1 MNRLPAPILVA
12 TDASEDAHAAMR
24 VAASLARRSDSQL
37 HIVHVWQMPFTY
49 GVAPLVVDP
58 DLGESAGEAILDE
71 ERALAESYG
80 ATVAG
85 AHLRRGAPALAVLA
99 VADSMH
105 AGMIV
110 VGRRGLG
117 AVRRVVLG
125 SVSDGVVQHSG
136 VPVLVVHGTNWPPSR
151 VVVGGDGSDGSDG
164 SDEARAA
171 ADFGADIAEVVGVP
185 VTLVSGALDGASQD
199 GTALLVV
206 GHRRPGNGSRLHGHG
221 VAERVLHHAA
231 GSVLVVPAQ
240 RARVTPDEA
249 PLRLVL
255 RA

>member
-1 MNRLPAPILVA
+1 MNRHPAPILVA
-12 TDASEDAHAAMR
+12 TDASEGAHAAMR
-24 VAASLARRSDSQL
+24 VAASLARRSGSPL

-49 GVAPLVVDP
+49 GMPPVVVDP
-58 DLGESAGEAILDE
+58 GFAEDAGEAILHE
-71 ERALAESYG
+71 EATLIESYG

-99 VADSMH
+99 VADAVH

-110 VGRRGLG
+110 IGRRGLG

-151 VVVGGDGSDGSDG
+151 VVVDDDG
-164 SDEARAA
+164 SDEAGDA
-171 ADFGADIAEVVGVP
+171 ADFGADIAEVAGVP
-185 VTLVSGALDGASQD
+185 VTLVSEALDGAAQD

-206 GHRRPGNGSRLHGHG
+206 GHRRPDDGSRLHGHD
-221 VAERVLHHAA
+221 VAERVLHHAV
-231 GSVLVVPAQ
+231 GSVLVVPCQ
-240 RARVTPDEA
+240 RTRVTPDEA